1 MVNEIIN
8 PLRIDL
14 KLASERNKD
23 KIRNNVNNLVSASM
37 NLLKVVKSIANGES
51 NSEWSSVVDG
61 VKSSGDGLLKAI
73 KEAAADYLV
82 EHL

>member
-1 MVNEIIN
+1 M
-8 PLRIDL
+8 

-23 KIRNNVNNLVSASM
+23 KIRNNVNNLVSAAM
-37 NLLKVVKSIANGES
+37 NLLKVVKSLSNGES
-51 NSEWSSVVDG
+51 NESSSWNSAVDA